1 MTDPHSVPAVQRRFN
16 ELFRCH
22 ARAVFLS
29 AVKAFGGDRERAE
42 DILQEVFLAVWEQY
56 DRDFL
61 YLEVH
66 QAAPLIMTI
75 TKRRVIDAWRRS
87 DGVVSVGEYFDGA
100 ITMPGVTMVGNTNP
114 VERVLSR
121 DALEYLWLVLRQN
134 LTQTEYRVAVMAW
147 DMCLSDTEIAE
158 VIGAS
163 VSTVQSHKSRARRK
177 IRAIENVGE
186 FHIEFGP
193 GGRSPRTP
201 QAGASNGGEVTA

>member
-1 MTDPHSVPAVQRRFN
+1 MTDPDSVPAVQRRFN
-16 ELFRCH
+16 ELYRCH
-22 ARAVFLS
+22 ARAVFRS
-29 AVKAFGGDRERAE
+29 AVKAFGGDHERAE

-66 QAAPLIMTI
+66 EAAPLIMTI
-75 TKRRVIDAWRRS
+75 TKRRVVDAWRRS
-87 DGVVSVGEYFDGA
+87 DGVVTVGDYFDGA
-100 ITMPGVTMVGNTNP
+100 VPMTGVSMAGNTNP
-114 VERVLSR
+114 AERVLTD

-147 DMCLSDTEIAE
+147 DMCLPDIDIAK

-193 GGRSPRTP
+193 WGRSPHTPRT
-201 QAGASNGGEVTA
+201 GASNGGEVTA